1 MAVALIGWLW
11 CNFPSLHLNRR
22 CYSRHH
28 DIQGYLK
35 LFANIEAM
43 WSRIS
48 PGILDPFSHKQDP
61 YLGMGSWQFLIVLL
75 PKCSTFQW
83 IRHGQTK
90 THSVGNH
97 QHHLLNSI
105 SHFCADDP
113 QKISHHLPKIQFLFF
128 TWGPIVLFVGT
139 PWFLFELFL
148 GIIWDELQS
157 PVIWGIIS

>member
-61 YLGMGSWQFLIVLL
+61 YLGMGSWQFLFVLL

-113 QKISHHLPKIQFLFF
+113 QQISHHLLNSISVFHLGSYSVVCWHPLVFI
-128 TWGPIVLFVGT
+128 WAVLT
-139 PWFLFELFL
+139 TIPSYM
-148 GIIWDELQS
+148 GIYFIN
-157 PVIWGIIS
+157 VI